1 MPATMRNAVVAHF
14 NDDQR
19 LKGYSED
26 FFPNKPTLHITE
38 EGSGEVIA
46 VDISG
51 LKALFFVK
59 SLAGNRDYDVDKE
72 AERSGLGRRIK
83 VRFKDGE
90 TLCGYTSGYSADR
103 AAFFVFPGDPKG
115 NNDRVFVVTAATEEI
130 NFV

>member
-1 MPATMRNAVVAHF
+1 MKNEVVAHF
-14 NDDQR
+14 MDGK
-19 LKGYSED
+19 LVKGYSED

-38 EGSGEVIA
+38 EGSGEVIE
-46 VDISG
+46 VEISR

-59 SLAGNRDYDVDKE
+59 SLEGNRDYNEDQE

-90 TLCGYTSGYSADR
+90 TIVGYTSGYSADR
-103 AAFFVFPGDPKG
+103 DAFFVFPGDPKS
-115 NNDRVFVVTAATEEI
+115 NNDRIFVVTAATEEI